1 MFVAS
6 ISPIGSVAAVMIDN
20 CFVLMRG
27 FAVTAIAVAL
37 CSLGAAAQES
47 PASTDAINA
56 MIGNWEFSNADR
68 DKLCRFVFRSDATA
82 GGYKLDI
89 DKNCANL
96 FPSTKDVAGWTLDSF
111 GTLRLLDKGGNSV
124 IELSEAE
131 TGIFDGFQPGE
142 GRYVL
147 QIATTPPRTAED
159 LAGDWGIA
167 RGTGKPVCFLTLAN
181 NPAGPDNL
189 QLKVKPG
196 CDPFVV
202 RFNPVS
208 WRVDRGELVLV
219 SARGQTWRFE
229 EGDPSTWTR
238 VPESTDPVILQRQP

>member
-1 MFVAS
+1 
-6 ISPIGSVAAVMIDN
+6 MIN
-20 CFVLMRG
+20 KSFGLIRG
-27 FAVTAIAVAL
+27 FAMTAAAVTL
-37 CSLGAAAQES
+37 WSLGAAAQES
-47 PASTDAINA
+47 PASADAMNA

-68 DKLCRFVFRSDATA
+68 DKLCRFVFRSDAA
-82 GGYKLDI
+82 PGGYKVDI
-89 DKNCANL
+89 DRNCANL

-111 GTLRLLDKGGNSV
+111 GTLRLLDKAGGGI

-131 TGIFDGFQPGE
+131 NGIFDGFQPGE

-147 QIATTPPRTAED
+147 QSAATPPRTAED

-167 RGTGKPVCFLTLAN
+167 RGTGKPVCLLTLAN
-181 NPAGPDNL
+181 SPAGADNL
-189 QLKVKPG
+189 QLSVKPG
-196 CDPFVV
+196 CDPYVV

-229 EGDPSTWTR
+229 EGDPNTWTR